1 VYRRPGG
8 LWLANSPFCD
18 VWDAYCTVL
27 NERPLFTKIMTGM
40 LGTFLGDLLA
50 QCLANLPR
58 ASSPGPAS
66 AIAKEQGSKEQG
78 SKEASPLAG
87 RGFQY
92 DAARTLRLLA
102 YSALVG
108 TPVAHW
114 WFGLLDAVST
124 WGVGAGH
131 GFGPMQQNR
140 WPLEGQDA

>member
-1 VYRRPGG
+1 MCLPKSFLAWLLTIRCLLHCSPGG

-50 QCLANLPR
+50 QCLANLP
-58 ASSPGPAS
+58 
-66 AIAKEQGSKEQG
+66 KEQGS
-78 SKEASPLAG
+78 
-87 RGFQY
+87 RGAHQDGGFHY
-92 DAARTLRLLA
+92 DAPRTLRLLA

-114 WFGLLDAVST
+114 WFGVLDAVSR
-124 WGVGAGH
+124 GLRAGLLVLH
-131 GFGPMQQNR
+131 
-140 WPLEGQDA
+140 PLGSL